1 MKHACERMKKKKN
14 SEKDVKGFKHSFE
27 NFQFIPV
34 SRTEKAMCL
43 GQGNE
48 CHIEISPG
56 E

>member
-1 MKHACERMKKKKN
+1 MKHAYERMKKKK
-14 SEKDVKGFKHSFE
+14 SEKDVKGFKYSFE
-27 NFQFIPV
+27 YFHFIPV

-48 CHIEISPG
+48 CHVGISPG